1 MEPNGASP
9 PAHGALL
16 RGVLVAAGSLAIGLG
31 VLGLFLP
38 VLPTTPFLLLAAACY
53 ARSSTRLHRWL
64 YSNRVFGE
72 YLRRY
77 RAGEGIPL
85 ASKAMILA
93 LLWGSLAASALY
105 ALPARLLWLKILLG
119 LVGVGVTVH
128 ILRIKTRR

>member
-1 MEPNGASP
+1 MEPVEESGAGRS
-9 PAHGALL
+9 ALVRAL
-16 RGVLVAAGSLAIGLG
+16 LVAAGSLAIALG

-64 YSNRVFGE
+64 YANRVFGE

-85 ASKAMILA
+85 ASKGLILA
-93 LLWGSLAASALY
+93 LLWASLGASARV
-105 ALPARLLWLKILLG
+105 AIPARLLWLKILLG
-119 LVGVGVTVH
+119 LVGLGVTIH
-128 ILRIKTRR
+128 IVRIKTRR